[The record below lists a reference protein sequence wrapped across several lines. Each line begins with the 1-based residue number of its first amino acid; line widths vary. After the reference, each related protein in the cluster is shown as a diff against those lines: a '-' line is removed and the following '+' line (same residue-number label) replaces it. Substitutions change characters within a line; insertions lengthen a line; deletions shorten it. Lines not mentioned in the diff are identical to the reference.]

1 MQPIA
6 DSVYNHLLGFL
17 TESGRRLPQLDIAW
31 KSWGKLS
38 PGRDN
43 VIVICHALTGHAD
56 AEEWFSGLFKGDGII
71 NLKEHFVICMNVP
84 GSCYGSTGPQSV
96 NPETGT
102 RYGADFPVFSIRDM
116 VRAQQ
121 LVLDHMGVKEIQ
133 LVIGG
138 SMGGMQAL
146 EFAYMDGRV
155 KAAAVV
161 AAPGRHEAW
170 AVGISEAQR
179 LAIRAD
185 ARWQNGNYEPQNGP
199 VEGIAAAR
207 AMAMIT
213 YRAHAQYVD
222 RFGREQREDG
232 LPQVASYLRYQGEKL
247 ASRFDALTYVRL
259 TEAMDSHDIGRSR
272 GGFDQALKSIRPPVL
287 VVGIDSD
294 LLYPPVEQQKLAGA
308 LPRGSYRELRTPYGH
323 DGFLIEFEKL
333 NDILKSWTSELPS
346 SSIFSKRIAV

>member
-6 DSVYNHLLGFL
+6 DSVYNHLLGFV
-17 TESGRRLPQLDIAW
+17 TEAGKRLPQLDIAW

-38 PGRDN
+38 PERDN
-43 VIVICHALTGHAD
+43 VILICHALTGHAD
-56 AEEWFSGLFKGDGII
+56 AGEWFSGLFKGDGII
-71 NLKEHFVICMNVP
+71 NLNEHFVLCMNVP

-96 NPETGT
+96 NPETGR

-121 LVLDHMGVKEIQ
+121 LVLDHMGVNEIQ

-146 EFAYMDGRV
+146 EFAYMDDRV

-179 LAIRAD
+179 LTIKAD
-185 ARWQNGNYEPQNGP
+185 ARWNGGNYEPANGP
-199 VEGIAAAR
+199 VDGIKAAR
-207 AMAMIT
+207 AMAMLT
-213 YRAHAQYVD
+213 YRAHAQYNE
-222 RFGREQREDG
+222 RFGRDQREDG
-232 LPQVASYLRYQGEKL
+232 LPQVASYLQYQGDKL
-247 ASRFDALTYVRL
+247 AGRFDALTYIRL
-259 TEAMDSHDIGRSR
+259 TEAMDTHDIGRGR
-272 GGFDQALKSIRPPVL
+272 GGFEEALTNIDVPVL

-294 LLYPPVEQQKLAGA
+294 LLYPPVEQHKLASL
-308 LPRGSYRELRTPYGH
+308 LPKGSYRELKSAYGH

-333 NDILKSWTSELPS
+333 NSILKNWTDQLPQS
-346 SSIFSKRIAV
+346 FFSKRIAV